1 MPNETL
7 TDQQK
12 NWMAKVRA
20 TLESSTGKTIPQW
33 VEVARACPE
42 TKPRARQAWLKE
54 HHGLGQNYAMMVLHA
69 LGEADGAPLRDTGS
83 FEEILWAKPADRAI
97 FEAVKAV
104 VSGFPDLVVGQRKG
118 FSAWS
123 RKFQFAAMRPTRGGV
138 RLGLALPIDADPRLI
153 PAKTEGWSERCTATL
168 VLTEAG
174 QVDAGVKSLLEA
186 AWEKS

>member
-7 TDQQK
+7 TEQQK
-12 NWMAKVRA
+12 KWMASVKA

-33 VEVARACPE
+33 VEIARACPE

-69 LGEADGAPLRDTGS
+69 AAEADGVQLRDTGS
-83 FEEILWAKPADRAI
+83 FEETLWARPGDRAI

-104 VSGFPDLVVGQRKG
+104 VSGFPDLITGQRKS

-123 RKFQFAAMRPTRGGV
+123 RKFQFAAMRPAKGGV
-138 RLGLALPIDADPRLI
+138 RLGLAVPPDADPRLV

-168 VLTEAG
+168 VLTDAG
-174 QVDAGVKSLLEA
+174 EVDAGVKALLRK
-186 AWEKS
+186 AWELS